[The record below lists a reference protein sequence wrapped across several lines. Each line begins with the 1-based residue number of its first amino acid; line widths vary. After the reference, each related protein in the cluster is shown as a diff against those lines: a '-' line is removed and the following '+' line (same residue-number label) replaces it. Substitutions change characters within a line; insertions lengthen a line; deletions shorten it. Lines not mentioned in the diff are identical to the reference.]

1 MNEYVGGERIPLQA
15 IVAGAHAH
23 EEGPVAQVIIDYFSS
38 SLMRTTAV
46 DILPPFPRAGRTP
59 RSAASCARPSK
70 HKGACRGCPPSAD
83 PRQAAPCDW
92 NGSGLRGA

>member
-1 MNEYVGGERIPLQA
+1 MAFRPLYPSSIGRGRGDGERIPLQV

-38 SLMRTTAV
+38 SLMRTTTV

-59 RSAASCARPSK
+59 RSACI
-70 HKGACRGCPPSAD
+70 
-83 PRQAAPCDW
+83 PRAP
-92 NGSGLRGA
+92 GQT